1 MKPLALHILQEY
13 CSLSIYSKHICH
25 TLANQCII
33 HVQNVAIMQ
42 LIFSLQLAYHVV
54 TNFYSYSCPIA
65 NHIGYPG
72 HILDQNHYAQLP
84 TTIGLTIHHN
94 STCNPEPKP
103 PLP

>member
-1 MKPLALHILQEY
+1 
-13 CSLSIYSKHICH
+13 
-25 TLANQCII
+25 
-33 HVQNVAIMQ
+33 MQ
-42 LIFSLQLAYHVV
+42 LIFSLQLAYHFV

-65 NHIGYPG
+65 NHIGYRG

-94 STCNPEPKP
+94 WTCNPKPKP